1 MTVTPDEHVWLSG
14 PLIVVL
20 PSGSTDST
28 APPTVICRIG
38 KLPVTWLPVVTSVAR
53 MMPVCVGVSAG
64 TETTTVALP
73 LASVATVSALT
84 SGWAG
89 LVDTIENE
97 PCTTSKRT
105 CRPGMPTPPG
115 PVTRTAAVPVLPEQR
130 LPVTVSQAG
139 LGLAL
144 TVMLSGSSGAG
155 CTVMTASCSKI
166 EPTASRTPTLTT
178 VVCDTG
184 LARRTMVSPLTELAT
199 GSTSELVVNAR
210 YGGTPPNTVSV
221 IGVPGYTVATAGYS
235 LRSGMTGGGGRY
247 GLFGAPLPPPHPARA
262 RMPAA
267 AKSAVAERSHAESRR
282 STMVES

>member
-14 PLIVVL
+14 PVIVVL

-64 TETTTVALP
+64 TDRTTTALP
-73 LASVATVSALT
+73 LVSVATDSVLT

-89 LVDTIENE
+89 LVDTMENA

-105 CRPGMPTPPG
+105 CRPLRPTPPG

-144 TVMLSGSSGAG
+144 TVMLDGSSGAG
-155 CTVMTASCSKI
+155 FTVR
-166 EPTASRTPTLTT
+166 TASR
-178 VVCDTG
+178 
-184 LARRTMVSPLTELAT
+184 
-199 GSTSELVVNAR
+199 
-210 YGGTPPNTVSV
+210 
-221 IGVPGYTVATAGYS
+221 
-235 LRSGMTGGGGRY
+235 
-247 GLFGAPLPPPHPARA
+247 
-262 RMPAA
+262 RMMEP
-267 AKSAVAERSHAESRR
+267 AES
-282 STMVES
+282 